1 MPDTLDD
8 YNGRFLIDPCVRM
21 QIEELFQQ
29 AHERHIAGDFSAA
42 HEIYSRIVELDPLHG
57 PAHFRLAVIA
67 LQQGRFQDAIVGL
80 TRALEIEPDNRR
92 YREALGQAYA
102 FAHRHA
108 DAASVYRTLLEA
120 DASDPDHWFGLAS
133 ALQAQGAHH
142 DAAQAWEALTQRDP
156 QRADAFNNLGNCR
169 RLLGEAEHAQNAYE
183 RALAAQPGNVE
194 ALVNLGTLLRS
205 QGQHAQALAM
215 LREAVAGSPD
225 STAALVNLGALLLDE
240 GDPQEAANV
249 LERALKIAPDF
260 AHAAYNYGNALHA
273 LGRRR
278 EAQAQYRHALTID
291 AAHAEA
297 ANNLGNVCREL
308 AEHKA
313 AMDAFETAIRARPDF
328 VDAWNNAANLQRAL
342 GHHDRACELL
352 RKALELAPEH
362 SPTLNNL
369 GNVLKD
375 RGELDDGV
383 ACFERAVK
391 SDPDNLTAHSNLLY
405 ALSFQSASPEA
416 ILAQA
421 RRWSAQHEAP
431 LRTVR
436 FSHTPKDMQG
446 RRLRI
451 GYVSA
456 DFREHCQALFMT
468 PLLSHHDRSRFE
480 IHAYSS
486 VVRPDEVTARLA
498 THVDAWHDVRQLNDA
513 ALAEKIHAD
522 GIDILVD
529 LTMHMADGRPLLF
542 ARRPAP
548 VQVAWLAYPGT
559 TGIDAIGYRFTDP
572 HLDPPS
578 FEAHYTER
586 TIRLPDTFWC
596 YDPLAREPAVNA
608 LPAKQAGHV
617 TLGSLNNPCKL
628 TESTLELWSRV
639 FAALPDAR
647 LILMAAPGEAQQ
659 RLAARLARHGI
670 DPARVR
676 FVPFQPRE
684 AYLRTYHEIDL
695 AIDTLPYNGHTTT
708 LDALW
713 MGVPV
718 VTRVGATCAGRAGL
732 SQLANLG
739 LDSLAAFSDEDF
751 VQTVVSLAT
760 YLPRL
765 AHLRASLRAR
775 MQASPLMDG
784 ARFARGMES
793 AYETMWREWA
803 DAGVGGAHTAS

>member
-1 MPDTLDD
+1 MDVYP
-8 YNGRFLIDPCVRM
+8 IDPCVRM

-29 AHERHIAGDFSAA
+29 AHERHIAGDFAA
-42 HEIYSRIVELDPLHG
+42 AQAAYSRIVELDPFHG

-67 LQQGRFQDAIVGL
+67 IQQGRYQDAIAGL
-80 TRALEIEPDNRR
+80 TRALEFEPANRR
-92 YREALGQAYA
+92 YREAIGQAYA

-108 DAASVYRTLLEA
+108 EAAATYRTLLDE
-120 DASDPDHWFGLAS
+120 DATDPDHWFGLAS

-142 DAAQAWEALTQRDP
+142 DAAQAWEGVTQRDP
-156 QRADAFNNLGNCR
+156 QRADAYNNLGICR
-169 RLLGEAEHAQNAYE
+169 QLLGDPARAQQAYE
-183 RALAAQPGNVE
+183 RALVAQPGNVE
-194 ALVNLGTLLRS
+194 ALVNLGTLMRS
-205 QGQHAQALAM
+205 QGQRAQALTL
-215 LREAVAGSPD
+215 LREAVAASPD
-225 STAALVNLGALLLDE
+225 STAALVNLGVLLLDE
-240 GDPQEAANV
+240 GNPQEAANV
-249 LERALKIAPDF
+249 LERALKIAPEF

-273 LGRRR
+273 LGRRS
-278 EAQAQYRHALTID
+278 EAQVQYRHALAID
-291 AAHAEA
+291 PSHAEA

-308 AEHKA
+308 GEHKA

-328 VDAWNNAANLQRAL
+328 VDAWNNAANLERAL
-342 GHHDRACELL
+342 GHQDRASALL
-352 RKALELAPEH
+352 HKALELAPEH

-375 RGELDDGV
+375 RGELDEGI
-383 ACFERAVK
+383 ACFQRAVK

-405 ALSFQSASPEA
+405 ALSFQSSTPEA
-416 ILAQA
+416 ILDEA
-421 RRWSAQHEAP
+421 RRWSAQHEMR
-431 LRTVR
+431 LRAER
-436 FSHTPKDMQG
+436 FSHTPVNMQG
-446 RRLRI
+446 RRLKI

-468 PLLSHHDRSRFE
+468 PLLSNHDRSRFE
-480 IHAYSS
+480 IHAWSS

-498 THVDAWHDVRQLNDA
+498 AYVDVWHDVRTLDDA
-513 ALAEKIHAD
+513 ALAQQIHAA

-542 ARRPAP
+542 ARKPAP

-559 TGIDAIGYRFTDP
+559 TGIEAIDYRFTDP
-572 HLDPPS
+572 QLDPPA

-586 TIRLPDTFWC
+586 TVRLPDTFWC
-596 YDPLAREPAVNA
+596 YDPLAREPAVNP
-608 LPAKQAGHV
+608 LPAMKAGYV

-628 TESTLELWSRV
+628 TDSTLALWARV
-639 FAALPDAR
+639 FAALPHAR
-647 LILMAAPGEAQQ
+647 LMLMAAQGDAQA

-670 DPARVR
+670 DAARVR
-676 FVPFQPRE
+676 FVPFQSRE

-695 AIDTLPYNGHTTT
+695 GIDTLPYNGHTTT

-739 LDSLAAFSDEDF
+739 LDALAAFSDEDF

-765 AHLRASLRAR
+765 AYLRATLRAR
-775 MQASPLMDG
+775 MEASPLMDG
-784 ARFARGMES
+784 AKFARGMET
-793 AYETMWREWA
+793 AYEAMWDAWA
-803 DAGVGGAHTAS
+803 GAGTGGQQSAK